1 MNTSTS
7 IDPDRRHRTQCASR
21 STTQLHLFVAAA
33 MIPFLAG
40 CDTEAPT
47 DLEPV
52 AASAATH
59 SAETGQAEMRMG
71 LATLRR
77 ATARYHR
84 VEAALADGF
93 QQVLPCQSNPDGA
106 GALGIP
112 FLNLARLDA
121 IIDLSEPEVLFY
133 EPQQNG
139 RLQLVGAEP
148 VVPIAAW
155 PESEPPSL
163 FGQEFH
169 RNEAAGLFGLH
180 MWVWRHSPDGI
191 FSFWN
196 VNVSCEF
203 AE

>member
-7 IDPDRRHRTQCASR
+7 IDPDRRHRSLCASPF
-21 STTQLHLFVAAA
+21 TTQLHLFVAAA
-33 MIPFLAG
+33 TILFLAG

-47 DLEPV
+47 DPEPV
-52 AASAATH
+52 AASAATQVE
-59 SAETGQAEMRMG
+59 ETGQAEMRMG

-84 VEAALADGF
+84 VEAAIADGF
-93 QQVLPCQSNPDGA
+93 QRVPPCRSNPEGA

-112 FLNLARLDA
+112 FVNLDRFDA
-121 IIDLSEPEVLFY
+121 TIDLSEPEVLFY
-133 EPQQNG
+133 EPQQDG

-148 VVPIAAW
+148 VVPIEAW

-169 RNEAAGLFGLH
+169 RNEEAGLFGLH
-180 MWVWRHSPDGI
+180 IWVWRHSPDGI

-196 VNVSCEF
+196 ANVSCEF